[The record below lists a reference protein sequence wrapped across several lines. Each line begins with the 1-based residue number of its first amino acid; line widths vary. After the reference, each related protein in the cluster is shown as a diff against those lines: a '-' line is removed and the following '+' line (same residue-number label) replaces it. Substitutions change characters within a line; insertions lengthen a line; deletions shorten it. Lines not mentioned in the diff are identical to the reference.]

1 MSCFSSLTRF
11 KGGICVLAFGYAWDS
26 GAERLQVL
34 REASLVCTRDEL
46 NELIAMLQSFRDRD
60 PSAEEGDHQ
69 HWRDWCME
77 WNREHSDVILFVA
90 DEPWTKENRG

>member
-1 MSCFSSLTRF
+1 
-11 KGGICVLAFGYAWDS
+11 
-26 GAERLQVL
+26 
-34 REASLVCTRDEL
+34 
-46 NELIAMLQSFRDRD
+46 MLQSFRDRD

-77 WNREHSDVILFVA
+77 WNREHSDVILFVT